1 MECSHSQASQTL
13 GTLQTQSHSTFW
25 AHGMQP
31 LTNLTNTGDF
41 TDSVSLYILNSWNA
55 ATHKPHKHWGL
66 HRPSLTVHFELM
78 ECSHSQISQTLGT
91 LQTQS
96 HSSTFWAHGMQP
108 LTNTWDF
115 TDSVS
120 LYILG

>member
-1 MECSHSQASQTL
+1 MECSHSQTSQTL
-13 GTLQTQSHSTFW
+13 GTSQTQSHSTFW

-31 LTNLTNTGDF
+31 LTNLTNTWDF
-41 TDSVSLYILNSWNA
+41 TDSVSLYILGSWNA
-55 ATHKPHKHWGL
+55 ATHKPHKHLGL
-66 HRPSLTVHFELM
+66 YRLSLTLHFELM

-96 HSSTFWAHGMQP
+96 HSTFRAHGMQLLTN

-120 LYILG
+120 LN